1 MSALLIKEGRVI
13 DPASGVD
20 GPADVAIREG
30 KIVAV
35 GPGAKAPS
43 GAEELSARGL
53 WVVPG
58 LVDLRCRIGGAN
70 DVADAVRGGFT
81 TLVATWDSE
90 VPPAAPIRVLAA
102 APLTRD
108 AAGEE
113 LGDVPDGAPCLSDGF
128 TPVSRAGLMRRA
140 LQYVRP
146 LNTVL
151 MVHAEDATLSG
162 KGVLGEGFEAT
173 RLGLLPVPASA
184 ETVAVA
190 RDLMLLEEIG
200 GRLHFAHLTCAA
212 SVRLVR
218 EARARGLQVTADV
231 AVHHL
236 VMTDEDAR
244 GYAPKAR
251 VWPPLRPAAEQKA
264 LRDALA
270 EGVIAAVASDHLRPD
285 PSEDLLQRELPFDEQ
300 RPGGASLAHVAG
312 AVLGLGLKPSR
323 AVELLT
329 AGPARALGLDA
340 GTLAVG
346 SRADVTLLDPERR
359 AVVAVISGGRKLS

>member
-1 MSALLIKEGRVI
+1 MSALVIREGRVI
-13 DPASGVD
+13 DPANGFD
-20 GPADVAIREG
+20 GPADVAIAEG
-30 KIVAV
+30 KIEAVA
-35 GPGAKAPS
+35 PGAKARG
-43 GAEELSARGL
+43 GAQELSAKGL

-58 LVDLRCRIGGAN
+58 LVDLRCRIGGAH
-70 DVADAVRGGFT
+70 DVADAVKGGFT
-81 TLVATWDSE
+81 TLVATWDSL
-90 VPPAAPIRVLAA
+90 VPAAPIRVLKA
-102 APLTRD
+102 APLTSG

-113 LGDVPDGAPCLSDGF
+113 LGDVPDGVPCLSDGF

-151 MVHAEDATLSG
+151 MVHAEDRTLSG

-218 EARARGLQVTADV
+218 EARARGLFVTADV

-244 GYAPKAR
+244 GYASRAR

-264 LRDALA
+264 LREALA
-270 EGVIAAVASDHLRPD
+270 EGVFAAVASDHLRPD

-300 RPGGASLAHVAG
+300 RPGGASLAHVAA
-312 AVLGLGLKPSR
+312 AVLGLALKPPR

-329 AGPARALGLDA
+329 SGPAKALGLDA
-340 GTLAVG
+340 GTLSVG